1 MSGAYQLKKYFRLLA
16 GYYGMLQIS
25 HLITLTW
32 AGSVLFRTG
41 QMPFPAQPPP
51 GGWSAQAL
59 PYLLAMGILDAAAAC
74 LGICF
79 AWSVISKG
87 DLKLKIGLVSTT
99 MALTSAGVF
108 AVGTWAAGVWLRYPL
123 SYFGMLLL
131 SFPVFPLFWLLL
143 TADQQQYY
151 TK

>member
-1 MSGAYQLKKYFRLLA
+1 MGGAHQLKTNFRLLA
-16 GYYGMLQIS
+16 GYYGLLQIS

-51 GGWSAQAL
+51 GGWTDQAL
-59 PYLLAMGILDAAAAC
+59 PYLLAMGVLDAAAAG
-74 LGICF
+74 LGIWF
-79 AWSVISKG
+79 ARSVILKE
-87 DLKLKIGLVSTT
+87 DPKLKIGLVSTT

-123 SYFGMLLL
+123 SYFGMLVL
-131 SFPVFPLFWLLL
+131 SLPVFPLFWRLL
-143 TADQQQYY
+143 TADQEYY